1 MWVGT
6 FLPRALQLLLMFTI
20 NKCLN
25 AVLHWHL
32 ILPNGLIPRG
42 EGGDCA
48 LTTCAED
55 ASSDERDVALLFS
68 DLGVFWDSWTW
79 SPK

>member
-1 MWVGT
+1 MQYCT
-6 FLPRALQLLLMFTI
+6 D
-20 NKCLN
+20 ND
-25 AVLHWHL
+25 L

-55 ASSDERDVALLFS
+55 ASSDDRDVALLFS
-68 DLGVFWDSWTW
+68 DLGVF
-79 SPK
+79 